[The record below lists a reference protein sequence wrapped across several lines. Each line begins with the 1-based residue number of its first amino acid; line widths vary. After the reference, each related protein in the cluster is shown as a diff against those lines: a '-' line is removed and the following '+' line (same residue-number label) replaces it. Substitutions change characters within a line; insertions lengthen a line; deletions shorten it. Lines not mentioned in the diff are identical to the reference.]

1 MAVEREAAN
10 KSDRKGEKPNTS
22 GRQKSDACGDAD
34 RFRRLFGFQL
44 TDLQSWRRFVC
55 LMSRPTDPASLA
67 FTRFIFGLVMLQ
79 DTIIERGLSQADWR
93 WDPEECHFPL
103 FDWLQPLPVQWM
115 IFLYFLMLI
124 GAAGIMLGA
133 VYRVSCLLFLLPYW
147 YILLLDKSDWNNH
160 SYLFGLL
167 AFLLTLSDANRYWS
181 VDGLFNRN
189 IHNADVP
196 LWNYAL
202 LRSQVFLVYFL
213 AGLKKLGSSDW
224 INGYSMQGIAQ
235 HWVFDAFR
243 LVMTTDEVDYFVVHL
258 GGLTID
264 LFIGFLL
271 FFDKT
276 RLLAFIICSSFHL
289 MNSQLFKI

>member
-34 RFRRLFGFQL
+34 
-44 TDLQSWRRFVC
+44 
-55 LMSRPTDPASLA
+55 
-67 FTRFIFGLVMLQ
+67 
-79 DTIIERGLSQADWR
+79 
-93 WDPEECHFPL
+93 
-103 FDWLQPLPVQWM
+103 
-115 IFLYFLMLI
+115 
-124 GAAGIMLGA
+124 
-133 VYRVSCLLFLLPYW
+133 SCLLFLLPYW

-289 MNSQLFKI
+289 MNSQLFKIEANTRNGKTFL